1 MSAFKDKLIK
11 DREKLKPIKNYLNI
25 SYHNLDLY
33 NSFKVGCYNP
43 NLFLRNNYKIGGCRG

>member
-1 MSAFKDKLIK
+1 MSVFKDKLIK

-33 NSFKVGCYNP
+33 NSLKVGFYNS
-43 NLFLRNNYKIGGCRG
+43 NLILKNNYKIGGCRG

>member
-1 MSAFKDKLIK
+1 MSVFKNKLIK

-25 SYHNLDLY
+25 SYHNLELY
-33 NSFKVGCYNP
+33 NSLKVSCYNP